1 MENTK
6 EELQEVIA
14 YLRDPNRFYALG
26 ARPPRGILLA
36 GPSGTGKTLMARA
49 VAGEAGVPFLY
60 ASSASFVE
68 IFVGQGAQR
77 IRQFFEQARACAPCI
92 VFLDELDAVGSSR
105 QMSASGGGGN
115 QEYAQ
120 TLNQLLLELEPYVA
134 LFRYPVKERSL
145 ASECWTV
152 LKAISQ
158 AMPGAWG
165 HAEERMCLCWKITKI
180 RVEAVTSH
188 NRAFEFRST
197 GARQDGPLHIEVD
210 DGCPSSTELADEDDD
225 LGDAANVD
233 VVMVEMLQMHMY
245 EVRMEVNETAG
256 ARSSEQRQE
265 DPWAGYMLT
274 RNKEASTRSAANAS
288 RPDSNGDDGG
298 LTDEERLKVLF
309 NGAAAMQME
318 HRLRGSA
325 ARSTAQCFRKST
337 PLLTTAADCPTKRSG
352 AKRPLTAPF
361 FATAHH
367 CRGDRTRSKWIAQ
380 KASRSCLVF
389 TAGAAVCTCAGP
401 AVASASKLAMV
412 GAAAAGTVAGI
423 TADAFLVAR
432 PRVPR
437 PLSPGQRFDW
447 AAMRLLDAMRAM
459 AGFDLVLVFWPE
471 HAGEVSIWVE
481 PISVGDAARL
491 VVGKKTSAEDA
502 SVMGALDHIPSG
514 VDHTFVMWKTNKGH
528 LFVSERLHDG
538 RVLVED
544 LHRGTMLPFLKGRAM
559 PIEDLAHRHGA
570 GGGPPGHGTGAA
582 AGGVSPAAVAAAKA
596 PAEAAKLISA
606 GKHLAQTKPSCLSV
620 RELKSLLP
628 ADR

>member
-1 MENTK
+1 MLKDVVSQPAIPTMIDDK
-6 EELQEVIA
+6 
-14 YLRDPNRFYALG
+14 R
-26 ARPPRGILLA
+26 
-36 GPSGTGKTLMARA
+36 
-49 VAGEAGVPFLY
+49 
-60 ASSASFVE
+60 
-68 IFVGQGAQR
+68 
-77 IRQFFEQARACAPCI
+77 
-92 VFLDELDAVGSSR
+92 SR
-105 QMSASGGGGN
+105 QHKHRSETESTKTARRTSTSAGCKVYGPVFSQVYSIVDYCSGLPD
-115 QEYAQ
+115 EA
-120 TLNQLLLELEPYVA
+120 A
-134 LFRYPVKERSL
+134 ERQSAFFDNL
-145 ASECWTV
+145 A
-152 LKAISQ
+152 
-158 AMPGAWG
+158 
-165 HAEERMCLCWKITKI
+165 
-180 RVEAVTSH
+180 RVW
-188 NRAFEFRST
+188 
-197 GARQDGPLHIEVD
+197 
-210 DGCPSSTELADEDDD
+210 
-225 LGDAANVD
+225 
-233 VVMVEMLQMHMY
+233 M
-245 EVRMEVNETAG
+245 
-256 ARSSEQRQE
+256 
-265 DPWAGYMLT
+265 
-274 RNKEASTRSAANAS
+274 
-288 RPDSNGDDGG
+288 
-298 LTDEERLKVLF
+298 
-309 NGAAAMQME
+309 AAAE
-318 HRLRGSA
+318 SL
-325 ARSTAQCFRKST
+325 
-337 PLLTTAADCPTKRSG
+337 
-352 AKRPLTAPF
+352 PLTAPF

-606 GKHLAQTKPSCLSV
+606 GKAKLFSERMLPNGPTVAHCEELAKAQSVAGYDLLQANCQHYVQDFWKFAVGHGLGMPNQDFLNLFQIFGTPAHGAKIHDPGILGNAGFSLRSAGIPRIVLDGALLKLPVVPSTTPSQLDQEVVEDASPAECTTTGNAESAV
-620 RELKSLLP
+620 SPREGTWV
-628 ADR
+628 

>member
-1 MENTK
+1 M
-6 EELQEVIA
+6 L
-14 YLRDPNRFYALG
+14 
-26 ARPPRGILLA
+26 
-36 GPSGTGKTLMARA
+36 S
-49 VAGEAGVPFLY
+49 
-60 ASSASFVE
+60 
-68 IFVGQGAQR
+68 
-77 IRQFFEQARACAPCI
+77 
-92 VFLDELDAVGSSR
+92 
-105 QMSASGGGGN
+105 
-115 QEYAQ
+115 
-120 TLNQLLLELEPYVA
+120 VA
-134 LFRYPVKERSL
+134 LRMSGRGRQPGQRRAERVIDADAQWQKVEPFSTFDAFPV
-145 ASECWTV
+145 
-152 LKAISQ
+152 ISQ
-158 AMPGAWG
+158 A
-165 HAEERMCLCWKITKI
+165 K
-180 RVEAVTSH
+180 S
-188 NRAFEFRST
+188 AF
-197 GARQDGPLHIEVD
+197 QW
-210 DGCPSSTELADEDDD
+210 CC
-225 LGDAANVD
+225 GDAGGAQVTWERCKVYGPVFSQVYSIVD
-233 VVMVEMLQMHMY
+233 YCSGLPDEAAERQSAFFDNL
-245 EVRMEVNETAG
+245 
-256 ARSSEQRQE
+256 ARV
-265 DPWAGYMLT
+265 WM
-274 RNKEASTRSAANAS
+274 
-288 RPDSNGDDGG
+288 
-298 LTDEERLKVLF
+298 
-309 NGAAAMQME
+309 AAAE
-318 HRLRGSA
+318 SL
-325 ARSTAQCFRKST
+325 
-337 PLLTTAADCPTKRSG
+337 
-352 AKRPLTAPF
+352 PLTAPF

-606 GKHLAQTKPSCLSV
+606 GKAKLFSERMLPNGPTVAHCEELAKAQSVAGYDLLQANCQHYVQDFWKFAVGHGLGMPNQDFLNLFQIFGTPAHGAKIHDPGILGNAGFSLRSAGIPRIVLDGALLKLPVVPSTTPSQLDQEVVEDASPAECTTTGNAESAV
-620 RELKSLLP
+620 SPREGTWV
-628 ADR
+628 